1 MAQFCAND
9 PKTLLD
15 AARIIQ
21 PFCDGVDINFGCPQR
36 IAKRGNYGAFL
47 MDDWPL
53 VEKLIK
59 ELDEHLDVPVTAK
72 IRVYDDLERSVA
84 FAQMVEKAGAQII
97 AVHGRT
103 REQKRLAEY
112 KCNWYVVLFLFS
124 RVRSTLASTIYT
136 HEYVL
141 VMIISQYQDL
151 F

>member
-1 MAQFCAND
+1 M
-9 PKTLLD
+9 
-15 AARIIQ
+15 
-21 PFCDGVDINFGCPQR
+21 
-36 IAKRGNYGAFL
+36 
-47 MDDWPL
+47 
-53 VEKLIK
+53 
-59 ELDEHLDVPVTAK
+59 
-72 IRVYDDLERSVA
+72 YDDLERSVA

-112 KCNWYVVLFLFS
+112 KCNWYVVFFFLLSLVSVDTF
-124 RVRSTLASTIYT
+124 ASTIYT

>member
-1 MAQFCAND
+1 M
-9 PKTLLD
+9 
-15 AARIIQ
+15 
-21 PFCDGVDINFGCPQR
+21 
-36 IAKRGNYGAFL
+36 
-47 MDDWPL
+47 
-53 VEKLIK
+53 
-59 ELDEHLDVPVTAK
+59 PVTAK

-124 RVRSTLASTIYT
+124 RVRSTFASTIYT